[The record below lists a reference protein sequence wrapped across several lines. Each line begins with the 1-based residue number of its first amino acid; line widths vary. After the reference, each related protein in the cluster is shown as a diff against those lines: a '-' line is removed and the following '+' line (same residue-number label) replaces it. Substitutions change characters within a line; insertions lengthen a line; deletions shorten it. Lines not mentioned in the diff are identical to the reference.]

1 MPCGVPTRDSGLVN
15 IGGVILVA
23 VGMAP
28 DDLEVDGGWY
38 SVFLLVVSSSSSGFN
53 NSEISTLAE
62 GMVVDGLV
70 TIICALLHGFNP
82 REPLPGGKKSKKER
96 IQQGC
101 SVGGNKHH
109 QRPQL
114 PAPVHKTG
122 QYRKYD
128 ILWFR
133 FFTLLSR
140 SFYSF
145 LRPRSPVEKR

>member
-23 VGMAP
+23 VGMVP

-62 GMVVDGLV
+62 GMVADGLV

-82 REPLPGGKKSKKER
+82 RELLPGEKRKKEHSR
-96 IQQGC
+96 IVLSVEISTTNDHSCRHLCTRQGNTANMI
-101 SVGGNKHH
+101 SLVWFYTS
-109 QRPQL
+109 L
-114 PAPVHKTG
+114 P
-122 QYRKYD
+122 
-128 ILWFR
+128 
-133 FFTLLSR
+133 FFL
-140 SFYSF
+140 FF
-145 LRPRSPVEKR
+145 LRPRSLVEKR